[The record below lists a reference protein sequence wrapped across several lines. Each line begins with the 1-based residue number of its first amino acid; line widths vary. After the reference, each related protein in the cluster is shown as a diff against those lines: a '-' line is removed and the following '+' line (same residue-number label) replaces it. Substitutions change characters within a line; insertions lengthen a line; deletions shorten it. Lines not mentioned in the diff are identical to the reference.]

1 MAEQNASPAIVRPRR
16 SRPAERRAGLWHR
29 PSLLDLASDVLLLFA
44 AIGLGWAL
52 MTWAL
57 SRPLFP
63 LRELILKTPPTQV
76 TQAQI
81 EYVARTAI
89 HGNFFTTRLDDV
101 RIAFEKL
108 PWVRRAEVRRLWPD
122 ALELS
127 IEEHEAVAYWK
138 NAGAGGGDGNGDVRL
153 VNRQGE
159 VFGASSNVD
168 MPELSGPQGTAAS
181 VLARYSAC
189 EKMLEPLQARLVRL
203 DLSARGAWQLWLDS
217 GLTIVLGRE
226 RERTPLDMRLTRF
239 VAAWPRLREEL
250 GARIVRADLRYPDG
264 FALTLS
270 DKQESAAT
278 GGGIDRK

>member
-1 MAEQNASPAIVRPRR
+1 
-16 SRPAERRAGLWHR
+16 
-29 PSLLDLASDVLLLFA
+29 LLDLASDVLLLFA

-63 LRELILKTPPTQV
+63 LRELILKTPPAQV

-89 HGNFFTTRLDDV
+89 HGNFFTAKLDEV

-127 IEEHEAVAYWK
+127 IEEHEVVAYWK
-138 NAGAGGGDGNGDVRL
+138 NAGGSDSDVRL
-153 VNRQGE
+153 INRHGE
-159 VFGASSNVD
+159 VFGASSDVD
-168 MPELSGPQGTAAS
+168 MPEFSGPQGTAAA
-181 VLARYSAC
+181 VLAHYATYA
-189 EKMLEPLQARLVRL
+189 EILGPLRAKLVKL
-203 DLSARGAWQLWLDS
+203 DLSARGAWQLRLDN
-217 GLTIVLGRE
+217 GLTIMLGRE
-226 RERTPLDMRLTRF
+226 RERTPLDTRLARF
-239 VAAWPRLREEL
+239 VAAWPRLREDL

-270 DKQESAAT
+270 DKQDSAAT
-278 GGGIDRK
+278 VGGN

>member
-1 MAEQNASPAIVRPRR
+1 
-16 SRPAERRAGLWHR
+16 
-29 PSLLDLASDVLLLFA
+29 LLDLASDVLLLFA

-52 MTWAL
+52 MAWVP

-63 LRELILKTPPTQV
+63 LRELVLKTPPAQV

-89 HGNFFTTRLDDV
+89 HGNFFTTKLDEV

-138 NAGAGGGDGNGDVRL
+138 NVGADGGNGDVRL
-153 VNRQGE
+153 INRYGE
-159 VFGASSNVD
+159 VFGASSDVD
-168 MPELSGPQGTAAS
+168 MPEFSGPQGTAAT
-181 VLARYSAC
+181 VLAHYTAC
-189 EKMLEPLQARLVRL
+189 AEILGPLRARLVRL
-203 DLSARGAWQLWLDS
+203 DLSARGAWQLRLDS
-217 GLTIVLGRE
+217 GLTIMLGRE
-226 RERTPLDMRLTRF
+226 RERTPLDMRLARF
-239 VAAWPRLREEL
+239 VAAWPRLREDL
-250 GARIVRADLRYPDG
+250 GTRIVRADLRYPDG

-270 DKQESAAT
+270 DKQDSAAR
-278 GGGIDRK
+278 GGGN